1 MIMDGPPHL
10 YDNIGVGYD
19 TTRLADPYITDC
31 LAHHLAIANNETYL
45 DVACGT
51 GNYTAALASRGGEWH
66 GIDQSRHMIEAA
78 RQKTDAVA
86 WYRADATGLPFGDR
100 LFSGALCTCAI
111 HHFDALE
118 PVFKE
123 VYRVLAQGRLVI
135 FTTTREQMR
144 GYWLNEYFPNAM
156 KKSIEQMPDIDE
168 VQEALTRAGF
178 QIAYTEPYE
187 IQPDL

>member
-1 MIMDGPPHL
+1 
-10 YDNIGVGYD
+10 
-19 TTRLADPYITDC
+19 
-31 LAHHLAIANNETYL
+31 
-45 DVACGT
+45 
-51 GNYTAALASRGGEWH
+51 
-66 GIDQSRHMIEAA
+66 
-78 RQKTDAVA
+78 
-86 WYRADATGLPFGDR
+86 
-100 LFSGALCTCAI
+100 LFSCALCTCAI

-123 VYRVLAQGRLVI
+123 VYRVLAPGRLVI
-135 FTTTREQMR
+135 FTATREQMR
-144 GYWLNEYFPNAM
+144 SYWLNEYFPNAM